1 MLNKSVNQVV
11 TKKLSTFE
19 FIIIIAIN
27 FSAIAFSI
35 DAILP
40 ALPEI
45 SAVMSPTSPNKTQLV
60 ISSFVIGMGIAT
72 LFTGPLSDSFGR
84 KKIIFLGGVIYITG
98 ALIASY
104 SKTLEIMLLGRF
116 IQGIGVAGP
125 RIVALAIVRDLYEG
139 RRMAQIVSIAMIVFT
154 LVPAVAP
161 MLGALIVSNFGWRS
175 IFIAFILFSIVSIG
189 WLLIRQ
195 EETLKP
201 EHRVKFTFLNLTNS
215 IKECFSNKIFITS
228 TCLQAF
234 AFGSL
239 FASLSTIQQIFDTTY
254 NKNDSF
260 PEWFA
265 LIALISGLASFANSF
280 FVVKVGMR
288 KLIEIGFL
296 IGIIFSLFL
305 ITFSFI
311 SSIPFLLYFIWQSSV
326 FFMIGL
332 MIGNLNALAMQPMGH
347 IAGLAASIIGSIS
360 TIIGVMLAIPIG
372 LSFDGTPTPLILGS
386 FILSFLGLLLA
397 RKVLN

>member
-1 MLNKSVNQVV
+1 MLNKSVNQVI

-84 KKIIFLGGVIYITG
+84 KKIIFFGGVIYITG

>member
-1 MLNKSVNQVV
+1 MLNKRVNQIV

-84 KKIIFLGGVIYITG
+84 KKIIFFGGVIYITG

-161 MLGALIVSNFGWRS
+161 MVGALIVSNFGWRS

-296 IGIIFSLFL
+296 IGIIFSLLL
-305 ITFSFI
+305 ITFSFV

>member
-1 MLNKSVNQVV
+1 MLNKTVNQMV

-84 KKIIFLGGVIYITG
+84 KKIIFFGGVIYITG
-98 ALIASY
+98 ALLASY

>member
-1 MLNKSVNQVV
+1 MLNKRVNQIV

-84 KKIIFLGGVIYITG
+84 KNIIFFGGVIYITG

-161 MLGALIVSNFGWRS
+161 MVGALIVSNFGWRS

-305 ITFSFI
+305 ITFSFV

>member
-1 MLNKSVNQVV
+1 MLNKRVNQIV

-84 KKIIFLGGVIYITG
+84 KKIIFFGGVIYITG

-305 ITFSFI
+305 ITFSFV

>member
-1 MLNKSVNQVV
+1 MLNKTVNQMV

-84 KKIIFLGGVIYITG
+84 KKIIFFGGVIYITG

>member
-1 MLNKSVNQVV
+1 MLNKSVNQVI

-84 KKIIFLGGVIYITG
+84 KKIIFFGGVIYITG

-175 IFIAFILFSIVSIG
+175 IFIAFILFSIVSSG

-372 LSFDGTPTPLILGS
+372 LSFDGTPAPLILGS

>member
-125 RIVALAIVRDLYEG
+125 RIVALAIIRDLYEG

-175 IFIAFILFSIVSIG
+175 IFIAFILFSIVSSG

>member
-1 MLNKSVNQVV
+1 MLNKTVNQMV

-84 KKIIFLGGVIYITG
+84 KKIIFFGGVIYITG

-161 MLGALIVSNFGWRS
+161 MVGALIVSNFGWRS

-239 FASLSTIQQIFDTTY
+239 FASLSTIQQIFDITY

-305 ITFSFI
+305 ITFSFV

>member
-1 MLNKSVNQVV
+1 MLNKTVNQMV

-84 KKIIFLGGVIYITG
+84 KKIIFFGGVIYITG

-125 RIVALAIVRDLYEG
+125 RIVALAIIRDLYEG

>member
-1 MLNKSVNQVV
+1 MLNKSINQVV

-84 KKIIFLGGVIYITG
+84 KKIIFFGGVIYITG

>member
-1 MLNKSVNQVV
+1 MLNKTVNQMV

-84 KKIIFLGGVIYITG
+84 KKIIFFGGVIYITG

-161 MLGALIVSNFGWRS
+161 MVGALIVSNFGWRS

-189 WLLIRQ
+189 WLLVRQ

-305 ITFSFI
+305 ITFSFV

>member
-84 KKIIFLGGVIYITG
+84 KKIIFFGGVIYITG

>member
-1 MLNKSVNQVV
+1 MQNNVVNQVV
-11 TKKLSTFE
+11 TKKIPTFE

-84 KKIIFLGGVIYITG
+84 KKIILLGGLIYITG

-125 RIVALAIVRDLYEG
+125 RVVALAIVRDLYEG

-161 MLGALIVSNFGWRS
+161 MIGALIVSNFGWRS
-175 IFIAFILFSIVSIG
+175 IFVAFIVFSIVSIG

-195 EETLKP
+195 EETLKR
-201 EHRVKFTFLNLTNS
+201 ELRVKFTFLNLINS
-215 IKECFSNKIFITS
+215 IKECFSNKIFLTS
-228 TCLQAF
+228 TFLQAF
-234 AFGSL
+234 TFGLL
-239 FASLSTIQQIFDTTY
+239 FSSISTIQQIFDTTY
-254 NKNDSF
+254 NKSDSF

-265 LIALISGLASFANSF
+265 LIALISGSASFANSF

-288 KLIEIGFL
+288 KLIQIGFL

-305 ITFSFI
+305 IIFSLLK
-311 SSIPFLLYFIWQSSV
+311 SIPFPLYFMWQSSV

-347 IAGLAASIIGSIS
+347 IAGLAASIIGSMS

-372 LSFDGTPTPLILGS
+372 LSFNGTPTPLILGS
-386 FILSFLGLLLA
+386 FILSFLGMLLA
-397 RKVLN
+397 RKALN

>member
-1 MLNKSVNQVV
+1 MLNKTVNQMV

-84 KKIIFLGGVIYITG
+84 KKIIFFGGVIYITG
-98 ALIASY
+98 AVIASY

-161 MLGALIVSNFGWRS
+161 MVGALIVSNFGWRS

-215 IKECFSNKIFITS
+215 IKECFSNKIFLTS

-305 ITFSFI
+305 ITFSFV

>member
-1 MLNKSVNQVV
+1 MLNKTVNQMV

-84 KKIIFLGGVIYITG
+84 KKIIFFGGVIYITG

-161 MLGALIVSNFGWRS
+161 MVGALIVSNFGWRS

-305 ITFSFI
+305 ITFSFV

>member
-1 MLNKSVNQVV
+1 MLNKRVNQIV

-84 KKIIFLGGVIYITG
+84 KNIIFFGGVIYITG

-189 WLLIRQ
+189 WLLVRQ

-239 FASLSTIQQIFDTTY
+239 FASLSTIQQIFDITY

-280 FVVKVGMR
+280 FVVKIGMR

-296 IGIIFSLFL
+296 IGIIFSLCL

>member
-1 MLNKSVNQVV
+1 MLNKTVNQMV

-84 KKIIFLGGVIYITG
+84 KKIIFFGGVIYITG

-305 ITFSFI
+305 ITFSFV

>member
-1 MLNKSVNQVV
+1 MLNKSVNQVI

-84 KKIIFLGGVIYITG
+84 KKIIFFGGVIYITG

-386 FILSFLGLLLA
+386 FMLSFLGLLLA

>member
-1 MLNKSVNQVV
+1 MLNKSVNQVI

-19 FIIIIAIN
+19 FIIIIAMN

-84 KKIIFLGGVIYITG
+84 KKIIFFGGVIYITG

-125 RIVALAIVRDLYEG
+125 RIVALAIGRDLYEG

-175 IFIAFILFSIVSIG
+175 IFIAFILFSPDVYRAPS
-189 WLLIRQ
+189 
-195 EETLKP
+195 
-201 EHRVKFTFLNLTNS
+201 
-215 IKECFSNKIFITS
+215 
-228 TCLQAF
+228 
-234 AFGSL
+234 
-239 FASLSTIQQIFDTTY
+239 
-254 NKNDSF
+254 
-260 PEWFA
+260 
-265 LIALISGLASFANSF
+265 
-280 FVVKVGMR
+280 
-288 KLIEIGFL
+288 
-296 IGIIFSLFL
+296 
-305 ITFSFI
+305 
-311 SSIPFLLYFIWQSSV
+311 
-326 FFMIGL
+326 
-332 MIGNLNALAMQPMGH
+332 
-347 IAGLAASIIGSIS
+347 
-360 TIIGVMLAIPIG
+360 
-372 LSFDGTPTPLILGS
+372 
-386 FILSFLGLLLA
+386 
-397 RKVLN
+397 

>member
-1 MLNKSVNQVV
+1 MLNKTVNQMV

-84 KKIIFLGGVIYITG
+84 KKIIFFGGVIYITG

-161 MLGALIVSNFGWRS
+161 MVGALIVSNFGWRS

-215 IKECFSNKIFITS
+215 IKECFSNKIFLTS

-305 ITFSFI
+305 ITFSFV

>member
-1 MLNKSVNQVV
+1 MQNNKVNQML

-19 FIIIIAIN
+19 FIIIIAMN

-45 SAVMSPTSPNKTQLV
+45 SAAMSPTSPNKTQLV

-84 KKIIFLGGVIYITG
+84 KKIILLGGIIYITG

-104 SKTLEIMLLGRF
+104 SKTLEIMLIGRF
-116 IQGIGVAGP
+116 VQGIGVAGP
-125 RIVALAIVRDLYEG
+125 RVVALAIVRDLYEG
-139 RRMAQIVSIAMIVFT
+139 RRMAQIVSIAMIFFT
-154 LVPAVAP
+154 LVPAIAP
-161 MLGALIVSNFGWRS
+161 MLGALIISNFGWRS
-175 IFIAFILFSIVSIG
+175 IFIAFIVFSIVSIG

-195 EETLKP
+195 GETLSP
-201 EHRVKFTFLNLTNS
+201 EHRVKFTFLNLANS
-215 IKECFSNKIFITS
+215 LKECLSNKIFLTS
-228 TCLQAF
+228 TALQALT
-234 AFGSL
+234 FGIL
-239 FASLSTIQQIFDTTY
+239 FSSLSTIQQIFDTTY

-260 PEWFA
+260 PQWFA
-265 LIALISGLASFANSF
+265 LIALISGVASFANSLL
-280 FVVKVGMR
+280 VVKVGMR
-288 KLIEIGFL
+288 KLIEIGFM

-305 ITFSFI
+305 TIFSYFTSI
-311 SSIPFLLYFIWQSSV
+311 SFLLYFIWQSSA
-326 FFMIGL
+326 FFMIGSI
-332 MIGNLNALAMQPMGH
+332 IGNLNALAMQPMGH
-347 IAGLAASIIGSIS
+347 IAGLAASIIGSLS
-360 TIIGVMLAIPIG
+360 TILGVMLAIPIG
-372 LSFDGTPTPLILGS
+372 LSFNGTPTPLILAS

>member
-1 MLNKSVNQVV
+1 MLNKTVNQVV

-84 KKIIFLGGVIYITG
+84 KKIIFFGGVIYITG

>member
-1 MLNKSVNQVV
+1 MV

-84 KKIIFLGGVIYITG
+84 KKIIFFGGVIYITG

>member
-1 MLNKSVNQVV
+1 MV

-84 KKIIFLGGVIYITG
+84 KKIIFFGGVIYITG

-161 MLGALIVSNFGWRS
+161 MVGALIVSNFGWRS

-215 IKECFSNKIFITS
+215 IKECFSNKIFLTS

-305 ITFSFI
+305 ITFSFV

>member
-1 MLNKSVNQVV
+1 MLNKTVNQMV

-84 KKIIFLGGVIYITG
+84 KKIIFFGGVIYITG

-161 MLGALIVSNFGWRS
+161 MVGALIVSNFGWRS

-215 IKECFSNKIFITS
+215 IKECFSNKIFLTS

-305 ITFSFI
+305 ITFSFV
-311 SSIPFLLYFIWQSSV
+311 SSIPFLLYFI
-326 FFMIGL
+326 
-332 MIGNLNALAMQPMGH
+332 
-347 IAGLAASIIGSIS
+347 
-360 TIIGVMLAIPIG
+360 
-372 LSFDGTPTPLILGS
+372 
-386 FILSFLGLLLA
+386 
-397 RKVLN
+397 